1 MCARFRECEKTPGD
15 GPCSVHPLNQP
26 PVRKTAAE
34 LNASKEFKKE
44 KLVIGLSFDGN
55 VVPSRDLAA
64 ANAAFRDTV
73 GTSRWYDEHPD
84 EYH

>member
-34 LNASKEFKKE
+34 L
-44 KLVIGLSFDGN
+44 
-55 VVPSRDLAA
+55 LAA
-64 ANAAFRDTV
+64 GVDVRSSLAVYPDASPWFAN
-73 GTSRWYDEHPD
+73 DE
-84 EYH
+84 ESGRV